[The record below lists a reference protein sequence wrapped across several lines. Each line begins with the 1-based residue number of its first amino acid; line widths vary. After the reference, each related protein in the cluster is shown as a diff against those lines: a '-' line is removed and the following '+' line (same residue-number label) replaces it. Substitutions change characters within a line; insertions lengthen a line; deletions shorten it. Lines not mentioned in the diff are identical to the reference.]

1 MVDNKEEIIKKAI
14 KLLQDSSESGYK
26 ISKGT
31 GLTEAS
37 ISNWRRGLKEPSL
50 PNANMLI
57 QYLDKG
63 CNSEINEPS
72 DMAIVTE
79 EEYESAIKQGLPL
92 LPEVNFKFSA
102 GQTQLISG
110 SEDITRYWF
119 LPDCKDC
126 EGVAQVVGRSMSPTL
141 ASGSWVALKRYSIPT
156 DNPNAIPF
164 GNIFGI
170 VVEDKET
177 GDYHGHI
184 KILRRY
190 KDSNLAAKY
199 WIAHSINIE
208 EFDDFDIEIAQVR
221 SLWIVKQHIVSDI
234 L

>member
-92 LPEVNFKFSA
+92 LPE
-102 GQTQLISG
+102 
-110 SEDITRYWF
+110 R
-119 LPDCKDC
+119 
-126 EGVAQVVGRSMSPTL
+126 
-141 ASGSWVALKRYSIPT
+141 
-156 DNPNAIPF
+156 
-164 GNIFGI
+164 
-170 VVEDKET
+170 
-177 GDYHGHI
+177 
-184 KILRRY
+184 
-190 KDSNLAAKY
+190 
-199 WIAHSINIE
+199 
-208 EFDDFDIEIAQVR
+208 
-221 SLWIVKQHIVSDI
+221 
-234 L
+234 